1 MPMFQKVSQYLM
13 EKLALQMSQ
22 EEAPAPIKLI
32 KNNSSKGAAEDEEA
46 K

>member
-22 EEAPAPIKLI
+22 EEAAAPINLI
-32 KNNSSKGAAEDEEA
+32 KNKS
-46 K
+46 